1 MKKITLLLIMTTSLL
16 SFKHQQQLPQLWAD
30 GPINKTAYDIR
41 LTFIQDRCRMLE
53 EMFEEQYKEGELN
66 AEFTFFYMKM
76 VRTMDSSAADLKH
89 FKVLFK

>member
-1 MKKITLLLIMTTSLL
+1 MNMKKITLLLIMATSLL
-16 SFKHQQQLPQLWAD
+16 SFKQQPQLWAD

>member
-1 MKKITLLLIMTTSLL
+1 MNMKKITLLLIMATSLL
-16 SFKHQQQLPQLWAD
+16 SFKQQPQLWAD

-66 AEFTFFYMKM
+66 AQFAFFYIKM